1 MRFPSRLLAANL
13 YVALWLWGALVT
25 IVALIVVGVAIFGE
39 VTSSAWE
46 KGSLAPRWYALF
58 VGVGL
63 ITTFLPMYVAHGQ
76 TRRRFA
82 VHAGITVSLMAPA
95 VAAMIT
101 LGYLAERGIYHLV
114 GWEQVLDRS
123 HLFSEPTQLHL
134 VFLEHLLE
142 LLTWM
147 AAGTFISAGFYR
159 WRAGGL
165 LTIPVGVALVVLT
178 QGVLGTELDLPIVDR
193 VVSPDAP
200 QPLGLVIGAG
210 LLAFL
215 IGLALTWTVVRDV
228 PLPNKVS

>member
-178 QGVLGTELDLPIVDR
+178 R
-193 VVSPDAP
+193 AFSAP
-200 QPLGLVIGAG
+200 NWICRSSTGWCPR
-210 LLAFL
+210 
-215 IGLALTWTVVRDV
+215 TRHSRSDW
-228 PLPNKVS
+228 